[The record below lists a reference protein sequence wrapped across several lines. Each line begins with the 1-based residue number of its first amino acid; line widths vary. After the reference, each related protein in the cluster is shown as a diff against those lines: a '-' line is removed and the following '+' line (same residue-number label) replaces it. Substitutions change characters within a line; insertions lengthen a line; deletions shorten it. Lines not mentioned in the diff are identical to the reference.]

1 MYKVKV
7 KLKGGLGRPID
18 LEIYSTGSRPTEKR
32 VKELVAEKLSISV
45 KDVYTVQKIE
55 RL

>member
-7 KLKGGLGRPID
+7 KLKGDGGKAR
-18 LEIYSTGSRPTEKR
+18 EMEVYSTGSRPSEKK

-55 RL
+55 RV